1 MEYERDKV
9 LIYEKNEENKAIQ
22 CIKENMGLT
31 DDEIANKTMSIITEL
46 SKYIDFIYC
55 FFKFFHFLCPYTI
68 RQKMLLEVKLIS
80 EFAINNADKKICYL
94 KSTYTEKRI
103 FFF

>member
-55 FFKFFHFLCPYTI
+55 FFNFFRFLCPYTI

-80 EFAINNADKKICYL
+80 EFAINNADKKKFVI
-94 KSTYTEKRI
+94 
-103 FFF
+103 